1 VGHTRHVTLRRSF
14 WLAVETIHH
23 VVYFSPHSKAAF
35 EEVGLKGYWMGYMA
49 SRSVALGTPGPE
61 VVVATFHGFAPHLV
75 RRALPAAWTLAS
87 RDDILEARYALARAT
102 IAPGVE
108 GIDLAALATGLQA
121 ALPGLDLAGRPLAA
135 GHVGLPAPEDDLGA
149 VWHAATALR
158 EYRGD
163 SHVAVLT
170 AAGIDGPQ
178 ASVLAQAAG
187 LAMPGQQQLRGWD
200 DAEWEAAAVGL
211 RERGWID
218 GTNTITEAGILA
230 RTQLETDTDR
240 VTLAGIGEDAIKH
253 LVSVADLAVAASKGV
268 AASGA
273 DPFGH

>member
-1 VGHTRHVTLRRSF
+1 MTLRRSF
-14 WLAVETIHH
+14 WFAVETIHH
-23 VVYFSPHSKAAF
+23 VVYFSPDSKAAF
-35 EEVGLKGYWMGYMA
+35 EEVGLRGYWMGYMA
-49 SRSVALGTPGPE
+49 SRSAALGTPGAE
-61 VVVATFHGFAPHLV
+61 VVVAAFHGFAPRLV
-75 RRALPAAWTLAS
+75 HRALPTAWTLAS

-102 IAPGVE
+102 IAPGVA
-108 GIDLAALATGLQA
+108 GVDLAALATGLQA
-121 ALPGLDLAGRPLAA
+121 ALPGLDLSGRPLAA

-178 ASVLAQAAG
+178 ANVLAEAAG

-200 DAEWEAAAVGL
+200 DVEWEAAAAAL

-218 GTNTITEAGILA
+218 GANAITEAGALA
-230 RTQLETDTDR
+230 RTQIEADTDR
-240 VTLAGIGEDAIKH
+240 ATLAGIGADAVKH
-253 LVSVADLAVAASKGV
+253 LGSVADLAVAASKGI